1 MTENKISFLIV
12 LLLLVFVSPACRQ
25 LIAEKPAANAE
36 PENAAV
42 AAPETVEEA
51 PDAKTEETNAAPT
64 SNAEKI
70 KPAAGKGNL
79 QGRVLYGGKPA
90 EGIDVTLC
98 EKFTTANGIDCKGKT
113 FKAKTDRDGVYV
125 FANVEPKEYEGMMAR
140 VYATDTYI
148 YPQQGF
154 LKPLKINAE
163 QDKTIFVRDINLF
176 KDDLKIIA
184 PKTNSKI
191 DAKTV
196 EMKWE
201 AYPEAAYYKVNIYSD
216 DEKAAPPQISERV
229 DGLNYKPNKPLTNG
243 KYRLK
248 VQAFNDKNRRL
259 AESDKNTKFIITG
272 GEEPAKTP

>member
-12 LLLLVFVSPACRQ
+12 LLLVFASPACRQ
-25 LIAEKPAANAE
+25 LLAEKTSTNAE
-36 PENAAV
+36 PENKV
-42 AAPETVEEA
+42 AATPEIVEEA
-51 PDAKTEETNAAPT
+51 PVVKTEEINAAQP
-64 SNAEKI
+64 SNVEKL

-98 EKFTTANGIDCKGKT
+98 EKFTTANGIECKGKT
-113 FKAKTDRDGVYV
+113 FKAKTDKDGVYV
-125 FANVEPKEYEGMMAR
+125 FASVEPKEYEGMMAR

-154 LKPLKINAE
+154 QKPLKLNAE
-163 QDKTIFVRDINLF
+163 PDKTVFVRDLNLF
-176 KDDLKIIA
+176 KDDLKVTA

-191 DAKTV
+191 DAKTIEV
-196 EMKWE
+196 KWE
-201 AYPEAAYYKVNIYSD
+201 AYPEAAYYKVNIYAD
-216 DEKAAPPQISERV
+216 DEKAAQPQISERV

-259 AESDKNTKFIITG
+259 AESDKNIKFTVTG